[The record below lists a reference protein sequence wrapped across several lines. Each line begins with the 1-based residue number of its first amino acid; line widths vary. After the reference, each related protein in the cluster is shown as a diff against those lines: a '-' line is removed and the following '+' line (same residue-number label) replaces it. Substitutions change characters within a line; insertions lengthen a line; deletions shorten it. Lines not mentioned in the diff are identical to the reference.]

1 MKKKTVFS
9 YIFPKIEYGISGP
22 QGDLQQWNLS
32 WSFTFNILVHQEG
45 SVENQRFVI
54 RFQLSNSNMSKI
66 DLMINGIKTFNSDLN
81 FSFEKLMVVVYLR
94 LLLICIILFIM
105 F

>member
-32 WSFTFNILVHQEG
+32 WSFTFNILVNQEG
-45 SVENQRFVI
+45 GVV
-54 RFQLSNSNMSKI
+54 
-66 DLMINGIKTFNSDLN
+66 SDQ
-81 FSFEKLMVVVYLR
+81 
-94 LLLICIILFIM
+94 
-105 F
+105 